1 MLNPEDYEGNYAA
14 DAGVLCLDFVNTL
27 SWRTSDHPHEWL
39 KSYPHLLAWGQLVG
53 LLTNTDARSLE
64 EFAAQQ
70 SEEARSVFQRALHLR
85 EALYRIFSAIDA
97 SSPPPEEDINTLNQ
111 ELAISDRHRYL
122 KWDGGHF
129 SWSFSEEGHD
139 LDRLLWRVASSA
151 AQLLASEK
159 LERVGECQGEGCG
172 WLFLDTSKNHSRRWC
187 SMNDCGN
194 REKARK
200 HYHRKKLWR
209 ERLAQADKL

>member
-1 MLNPEDYEGNYAA
+1 MLDPGDYEGNYTA

-27 SWRTSDHPHEWL
+27 SWRTSDRPHEWL
-39 KSYPHLLAWGQLVG
+39 KSYPDLLAWGQLVG
-53 LLTNTDARSLE
+53 LLTATDIRSLE
-64 EFAAQQ
+64 EFAAQHP
-70 SEEARSVFQRALHLR
+70 EETRCVFQRAIHLR

-97 SSPPPEEDINTLNQ
+97 SSPPPEEDVKTLNQ
-111 ELAISDRHRYL
+111 ELAISDRHRDL
-122 KWDGGHF
+122 KWNGGHF
-129 SWSFSEEGHD
+129 SWSFSEEDHN

-151 AQLLASEK
+151 AQLLTSEK
-159 LERVGECQGEGCG
+159 LGRVGECQGEGCG

-200 HYHRKKLWR
+200 HYRRKHA
-209 ERLAQADKL
+209 EQTSA